1 MTKMRKTNEP
11 PFQVIDGQD
20 VCQYKHNM
28 RTEFQ
33 NVIDKI
39 KNRIETGKLEDEY
52 VSPNYV
58 EDISIKMGITL
69 TREEVVYIS
78 NNIEKL

>member
-1 MTKMRKTNEP
+1 
-11 PFQVIDGQD
+11 
-20 VCQYKHNM
+20 M
-28 RTEFQ
+28 RTEVK

-39 KNRIETGKLEDEY
+39 KNRIETGKQKCEY

-58 EDISIKMGITL
+58 EDVSIKMGITL
-69 TREEVVYIS
+69 TREEIVFIS